1 MQQFIQFLH
10 HINQFEIDCRIDN
23 DAYFWKILDSY
34 QRVSTSSLWS
44 EKREDRVSRVRYVPS
59 DNVTYIVGAW
69 YGKTTI
75 SAFSDPNDQVNHTQ
89 KNKNSQY
96 DRG

>member
-1 MQQFIQFLH
+1 M
-10 HINQFEIDCRIDN
+10 
-23 DAYFWKILDSY
+23 
-34 QRVSTSSLWS
+34 
-44 EKREDRVSRVRYVPS
+44 RYVPS

-89 KNKNSQY
+89 KTRTLNMIEDSANMLDEIKLHTGTANVENEIGTYITSICATTRTTRSSKN
-96 DRG
+96 